1 MISPNRPI
9 FSLNASIEAARAGQH
24 GAGFAVVATEVREL
38 ADRSSKST
46 DEIARV
52 VVSTQA
58 KLTELERGTTLDRAS

>member
-1 MISPNRPI
+1 M
-9 FSLNASIEAARAGQH
+9 
-24 GAGFAVVATEVREL
+24 GFAVVATEVREL

-58 KLTELERGTTLDRAS
+58 KLTELEQGKGLDKAS

>member
-1 MISPNRPI
+1 M
-9 FSLNASIEAARAGQH
+9 
-24 GAGFAVVATEVREL
+24 VATEVREL

-58 KLTELERGTTLDRAS
+58 KLTELEQGKGLDKAS